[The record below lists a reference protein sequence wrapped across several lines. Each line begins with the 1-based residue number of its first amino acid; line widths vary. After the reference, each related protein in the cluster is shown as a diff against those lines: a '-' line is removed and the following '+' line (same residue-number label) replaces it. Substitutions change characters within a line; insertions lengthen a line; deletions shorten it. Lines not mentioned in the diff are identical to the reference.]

1 MNDSPP
7 IISYGAASFT
17 LTKQAAAQ
25 LTATNSGGA
34 VVTWSINPVLPG
46 GLTFSTTDGSI
57 NGTPAATARA
67 ANYVVTASNSGGSTT
82 VNLKLAVQSVLLN
95 LGHNSQISLIRLAP
109 SRVLSHDGTNWVL
122 WDQASA
128 AMIATGGSA
137 CVRPTGQIFPLCPA
151 SPLVDMTGSIVVI
164 EILGGLELRS
174 ASDGSLIARLS
185 DSTYTWWK
193 LATDGSYIAVGGT
206 NGLTVWSA
214 TGTSIASRTGDY
226 SSAQA
231 FAAPGAVRV
240 AVGPAGADVIE
251 SISLPAGSSTITPAF
266 QGTFNTWFQ
275 DGGQFLANTGN
286 TVWVY
291 AADGTQ
297 EEIAALPS
305 VRFLGG
311 QGGWFWSYDSL
322 ALSVYQVGSS
332 ATPVASFAIDIVTG
346 APIPSGT
353 TIGVL
358 ENALGGSPVSVSGVV
373 HIIDLSG
380 ATPVM
385 VDHTTPAYHNSAYAA
400 LSGTEWFV
408 GNDNGTLLDG
418 ASLGGTL
425 KYFGYGRTW
434 AVAAGGSRAAVATV
448 VGKVLVLDATTG
460 AIEEAIDAFDV
471 SGLAMSRDGS
481 VLVTAITDLDTGLTP
496 TGPAVQVYTLPG
508 ANLIYSSPSGAVT
521 SFSLNSSGS
530 ILAWLGN
537 VIDLSTQTSIFTT
550 VISNPIR
557 LSPDGTLIA
566 ITQNATTNIY
576 LNGTLVTAVP
586 GSAVGWLDN
595 THLLIELG
603 TGSSYSSSVIVNQTG
618 VTVNTPT
625 PHDFEDPVQILGLDS
640 IYDVSKN
647 TIFSVSTGTP
657 TWTSETTSIGLGA
670 VATSSVV
677 FVSGNLV
684 ISEPL

>member
-1 MNDSPP
+1 
-7 IISYGAASFT
+7 
-17 LTKQAAAQ
+17 
-25 LTATNSGGA
+25 
-34 VVTWSINPVLPG
+34 
-46 GLTFSTTDGSI
+46 
-57 NGTPAATARA
+57 
-67 ANYVVTASNSGGSTT
+67 
-82 VNLKLAVQSVLLN
+82 
-95 LGHNSQISLIRLAP
+95 
-109 SRVLSHDGTNWVL
+109 
-122 WDQASA
+122 
-128 AMIATGGSA
+128 
-137 CVRPTGQIFPLCPA
+137 
-151 SPLVDMTGSIVVI
+151 
-164 EILGGLELRS
+164 LR
-174 ASDGSLIARLS
+174 
-185 DSTYTWWK
+185 
-193 LATDGSYIAVGGT
+193 
-206 NGLTVWSA
+206 VWSA

-240 AVGPAGADVIE
+240 AVGAAGADAIE
-251 SISLPAGSSTITPAF
+251 SISLPTGSSTITPAF

-297 EEIAALPS
+297 EEIAVLPS

-332 ATPVASFAIDIVTG
+332 ATPAASFAIDIVTG
-346 APIPSGT
+346 APVPSGT

-358 ENALGGSPVSVSGVV
+358 EDALGGGSSVTVSGVV

-400 LSGTEWFV
+400 LSGAEWFV

-434 AVAAGGSRAAVATV
+434 AVAAGGSRAAVATA

-460 AIEEAIDAFDV
+460 AIEETIDAFDV

-481 VLVTAITDLDTGLTP
+481 VLATAITDLDTGLTP

-530 ILAWLGN
+530 TLAWLGN

-550 VISNPIR
+550 LISNPIR

-566 ITQNATTNIY
+566 ITQNQTTNIY
-576 LNGTLVTAVP
+576 LNGTLVTGIS
-586 GSAVGWLDN
+586 GSAVGLLDN
-595 THLLIELG
+595 THLLIELS
-603 TGSSYSSSVIVNQTG
+603 TGASYSSSVIVDQTG

-647 TIFSVSTGTP
+647 TIFSVSTGAA
-657 TWTSETTSIGLGA
+657 TWTSETHSNGLGA

-684 ISEPL
+684 ISESL

>member
-1 MNDSPP
+1 
-7 IISYGAASFT
+7 
-17 LTKQAAAQ
+17 
-25 LTATNSGGA
+25 
-34 VVTWSINPVLPG
+34 
-46 GLTFSTTDGSI
+46 
-57 NGTPAATARA
+57 
-67 ANYVVTASNSGGSTT
+67 
-82 VNLKLAVQSVLLN
+82 LKLAVQSVLLN

-109 SRVLSHDGTNWVL
+109 SRVLSHDGINWVL

-137 CVRPTGQIFPLCPA
+137 CVRPTGELFPLCPA
-151 SPLVDMTGSIVVI
+151 SPLVDMAGSIVVI

-193 LATDGSYIAVGGT
+193 LATDGSYVAVGGP

-214 TGTSIASRTGDY
+214 TGTSITSRTGDY
-226 SSAQA
+226 SNAQA
-231 FAAPGAVRV
+231 FAVPGAVRV
-240 AVGPAGADVIE
+240 AVGPAGAAVIE
-251 SISLPAGSSTITPAF
+251 SISLPTGSSTITPAF

-305 VRFLGG
+305 VQFLGG
-311 QGGWFWSYDSL
+311 QGGWFWSYGSL
-322 ALSVYQVGSS
+322 ALNVYQVGSS
-332 ATPVASFAIDIVTG
+332 ATPAASFAINIVVESG

-353 TIGVL
+353 TIGVP
-358 ENALGGSPVSVSGVV
+358 ETFTGVV

-385 VDHTTPAYHNSAYAA
+385 VDHATPAYHNSAYAA
-400 LSGTEWFV
+400 LSSAEWFV

-425 KYFGYGRTW
+425 KYFGYGRVW
-434 AVAAGGSRAAVATV
+434 AVAAGGSRAAVATA

-460 AIEEAIDAFDV
+460 TIEQTIDAFDV
-471 SGLAMSRDGS
+471 SGLAMSSDGG
-481 VLVTAITDLDTGLTP
+481 VLAAAVTDQDTGLTS

-508 ANLIYSSPSGAVT
+508 ANLTYSSPSGAVA
-521 SFSLNSSGS
+521 SFSLDSSGS
-530 ILAWLGN
+530 VLAWLGN
-537 VIDLSTQTSIFTT
+537 VIDLSTQTSIFTA

-566 ITQNATTNIY
+566 ITQNQTTNIY
-576 LNGTLVTAVP
+576 LNGTLVTAVS

-595 THLLIELG
+595 THLLIEKSI
-603 TGSSYSSSVIVNQTG
+603 GSSYSSSVIVDQTG

-647 TIFSVSTGTP
+647 TIFSVSTGTA
-657 TWTSETTSIGLGA
+657 TWTSETLSNGVGA
-670 VATSSVV
+670 VAASSVV